1 MNPFSE
7 AKINSLS
14 IKNRFVRSATWEGC
28 ANEDGSVTDELI
40 SLYRILSKAEIGL
53 IITGHAYVSR
63 EGKATPRQ
71 LGIYKD
77 ELISGL
83 KKLTDEVHKEGGK
96 IFIQLSHAGRFSRKE
111 LIGSDPININR
122 LKKEEIERLIQAF
135 CDSSE
140 RAKKAGFDGIQLHA
154 AHGYLLNQ
162 FFSPFFN
169 ERDDEYGGSVRNRA
183 RFAERIVKGIRDR
196 LGSDYPLI
204 LKMNCQDFKE
214 GGLSLSD
221 SIEIA
226 KILEDSG
233 IDGIEISG
241 GLLISKKYGPCRT
254 YKGPYFLKEA
264 LSFREN
270 LNIPI
275 FLVGGIR
282 SFKDSEEII
291 RKGIDFVSMS
301 RPFICEPD
309 IVKRWKSGD
318 LRDSLCFSDN
328 LCFVAVKEKTPVRCI
343 RKDEDKANI

>member
-1 MNPFSE
+1 MPFLE
-7 AKINSLS
+7 GRIKKLIL
-14 IKNRFVRSATWEGC
+14 KNRFVRSATWEGC

-40 SLYRILSKAEIGL
+40 SLYRMLSKYEIGL
-53 IITGHAYVSR
+53 IITGHAYVSK

-83 KKLTDEVHKEGGK
+83 KRLTDEVHKEGGK
-96 IFIQLSHAGRFSRKE
+96 IFIQLSHAGRFSRRE

-122 LKKEEIERLIQAF
+122 LSKDEIERLIQKF

-140 RAKKAGFDGIQLHA
+140 RAKEAGFDGIQLHA
-154 AHGYLLNQ
+154 AHGYLISQ

-183 RFAERIVKGIRDR
+183 RFAERIIKGIRDR
-196 LGSDYPLI
+196 LGSEYPII

-214 GGLSLSD
+214 GGLSLND

-241 GLLISKKYGPCRT
+241 GLLTSKKYGPCRT

-264 LSFREN
+264 LSFKES

-282 SFKDSEEII
+282 SYEDSERII
-291 RKGIDFVSMS
+291 RQGIDFVSMS

-309 IVKRWKSGD
+309 ILKRWKRGD
-318 LRDSLCFSDN
+318 LRDSLCVSDN
-328 LCFVAVKEKTPVRCI
+328 LCFIAVKEKKPVRCI
-343 RKDEDKANI
+343 RRNEGKTNI